1 MTAALKQQDNFLFNH
16 FQKQIDEVVN
26 GFIHTIPNELF
37 KYVKSK
43 LLETKSFFKDS
54 SFQLELVADTN
65 VIFSEVR
72 SLMVNNSSFF
82 LKIADNSLIKIYA
95 PSQLK
100 EELYAKIKLK
110 FPKDSKTKKFNI
122 NECLAKADLLLSK
135 ITISDDISS
144 TSWDKAECYLHKR
157 DPNDISF
164 VALSFSLRTHGILTK
179 DKDISANNE
188 IKTWQLKDAGKVITE
203 FKKGTFSFLIF
214 NTSLP
219 PLWETIYGLVSTI
232 WTAFIEIVYGLITF
246 FTSILTRSVDAI
258 LNMPPELASIVGG
271 AALFILLADDLRKE
285 IRQFFK
291 MLWEKIKKIAKAVK
305 EVFKAIWETLKD
317 IFEALKPVFNVS
329 LQVMAYFVL
338 QSAQAMQRLDDLEKA
353 RPE

>member
-1 MTAALKQQDNFLFNH
+1 MTATSKQQDDFLFND
-16 FQKQIDEVVN
+16 FQKQIDEVIN
-26 GFIHTIPNELF
+26 GFIHTIPNKLF
-37 KYVKSK
+37 KYVKAK
-43 LLETKSFFKDS
+43 LLETKSLFKDS
-54 SFQLELVADTN
+54 SFQLELVVDTN

-72 SLMVNNSSFF
+72 SIMVNNSSFF

-110 FPKDSKTKKFNI
+110 FPKDSKTKNFNI
-122 NECLAKADLLLSK
+122 NECLEKADLLLSK
-135 ITISDDISS
+135 ITISDDIASI
-144 TSWDKAECYLHKR
+144 SWDKAQSYLHKR

-164 VALSFSLRTHGILTK
+164 VALNFSLRTHGILTK
-179 DKDISANNE
+179 DKDISDNNE

-203 FKKGTFSFLIF
+203 LKKGSFSFMILHA
-214 NTSLP
+214 SLP
-219 PLWETIYGLVSTI
+219 AIWETIYGIVSTI

-246 FTSILTRSVDAI
+246 FTSILTRSVESI
-258 LNMPPELASIVGG
+258 LNMPPELALIVGG

-285 IRQFFK
+285 VGQFFK
-291 MLWEKIKKIAKAVK
+291 MPWEQIRKIVKAVK

-317 IFEALKPVFNVS
+317 IFEALKPVFSVS

-338 QSAQAMQRLDDLEKA
+338 QSAQAMQRLYDLEKA